1 MFFFLWIRQPTR
13 ASRTDTR
20 FPCTTLVRAVELR
33 PGAAPP
39 DDLATGAVPE
49 DVDVGADDRHHHP
62 AGHLVAWHAQL
73 GVHARH
79 DHVET
84 LEHVLVLVERAVLE
98 DVDLDAGEDPERSQ
112 LLVQALDLVDLLE
125 PPPPVEPARDGQTRQ
140 VDRKSV
146 LSGISVSVRVDLGGW
161 RIIKKK
167 KH

>member
-1 MFFFLWIRQPTR
+1 MIRRPPRST
-13 ASRTDTR
+13 RTDTL
-20 FPCTTLVRAVELR
+20 FPYTTLFRSAVDLDRRAVLGAGREHDLGVELR
-33 PGAAPP
+33 LGAATP

-112 LLVQALDLVDLLE
+112 LLVQALDLVELLE
-125 PPPPVEPARDGQTRQ
+125 QPLPVEPVRDGQT
-140 VDRKSV
+140 
-146 LSGISVSVRVDLGGW
+146 G
-161 RIIKKK
+161 
-167 KH
+167 